1 LHLLECLIIT
11 FEVIWVT
18 IIIISISQSL
28 QRQIEE
34 LERKHKVKATAVS
47 FARRRR
53 TIRNA
58 CKDEKGN
65 EKNEVMNDKN
75 AGKESSSEP
84 NKDGESATLH
94 ADGTAD
100 ENVPEK

>member
-1 LHLLECLIIT
+1 
-11 FEVIWVT
+11 
-18 IIIISISQSL
+18 
-28 QRQIEE
+28 
-34 LERKHKVKATAVS
+34 
-47 FARRRR
+47 
-53 TIRNA
+53 
-58 CKDEKGN
+58 
-65 EKNEVMNDKN
+65 MNDKN